1 MKRNAMK
8 YILLPAMLLAAYSCE
23 HKELCFDHDEHAP
36 KTEILVKATYQQEWE
51 VPAQGGT
58 DWENYPSFA
67 QRFGFEYD
75 SLRPAVPEGLRVQ
88 VYNDDGT
95 NNVVNLEPEGAP
107 CKCAPANTRSSSIT
121 TTPNTSCSTT

>member
-51 VPAQGGT
+51 VPA
-58 DWENYPSFA
+58 
-67 QRFGFEYD
+67 
-75 SLRPAVPEGLRVQ
+75 
-88 VYNDDGT
+88 
-95 NNVVNLEPEGAP
+95 
-107 CKCAPANTRSSSIT
+107 
-121 TTPNTSCSTT
+121 

>member
-58 DWENYPSFA
+58 DWENYRRLPNASA
-67 QRFGFEYD
+67 
-75 SLRPAVPEGLRVQ
+75 LNTTP
-88 VYNDDGT
+88 
-95 NNVVNLEPEGAP
+95 
-107 CKCAPANTRSSSIT
+107 CAPPCPKACACRCIT
-121 TTPNTSCSTT
+121 TTAQTTW